1 MVDIFYSRQACNT
14 YIVFN
19 ENNEGF
25 LVDPGY
31 NANNVLI
38 DHIKKLNINL
48 KAILITHGHFDHIGA
63 LEDILNLFP
72 EIPVY
77 IHEEEAEFLTNPKLN
92 LSIEASEWLGK
103 VLDYNPKNIKT
114 LLDNEEFEVAGF
126 KINCLHTPF
135 HTKGSSSYL
144 VSSEKEVFTGDSL
157 FYMTVGRTDL
167 PTGSNRTLESSLLK
181 LKKLPDELKVYPGH
195 GVVTSLEREK
205 KYNHYL
211 RNI

>member
-1 MVDIFYSRQACNT
+1 MIDIFYSRQACNT

-31 NANNVLI
+31 NVNNVLI
-38 DHIKKLNINL
+38 DHIKKLNVNL

-63 LEDILNLFP
+63 LEGILNLFP

-77 IHEEEAEFLTNPKLN
+77 IHEEETEFLTNPKLN

-103 VLDYNPKNIKT
+103 VLNFNPKNIKT

-126 KINCLHTPF
+126 KIKCLHTPF

-144 VSSEKEVFTGDSL
+144 VSSEKAVFTGDSL

-167 PTGSNRTLESSLLK
+167 PTGSNRTLENSLLK
-181 LKKLPDELKVYPGH
+181 LKNLTDELKVYPGH